1 MSGLPATST
10 ASDSPGVTV
19 VSGAGLDRVLRRT
32 APVAV
37 AFTKRT
43 VGTTTLAS
51 CPNPYL
57 SDIRLGPSPRFS
69 PGLRGITVPLQALKD
84 DYYRAMGW
92 NPETGALARSRA
104 DQLGMTALLDGWVEG

>member
-19 VSGAGLDRVLRRT
+19 VSGAGLDRVLRRA

-37 AFTKRT
+37 AFTKGT

-51 CPNPYL
+51 
-57 SDIRLGPSPRFS
+57 
-69 PGLRGITVPLQALKD
+69 
-84 DYYRAMGW
+84 
-92 NPETGALARSRA
+92 
-104 DQLGMTALLDGWVEG
+104 